1 MTAELTAWSDFN
13 VAIVGAAAALAGLV
27 IVAASV
33 NIREVIQ
40 ATTVTAR
47 LGAGIVALVV
57 ALSIAAVGLVPALDT
72 VAYGAVTV
80 VLTLIAAIFQIHA
93 ARVIV
98 RTPPPGDDTR
108 PPAAKAVI
116 GFVPIAAYAVAGIA
130 LLLGHPAGLY
140 AAAIAALLTIAS
152 ALLVSWIALVEVLR

>member
-1 MTAELTAWSDFN
+1 MTADLAAWSDFN
-13 VAIVGAAAALAGLV
+13 VAIVGATAALAGLV

-40 ATTVTAR
+40 ARSVTAR

-57 ALSIAAVGLVPALDT
+57 ALSIAAIGVIPALDV
-72 VAYGAVTV
+72 VAYGAIILA
-80 VLTLIAAIFQIHA
+80 LTAVGAVFPWHA
-93 ARVIV
+93 ARVIL
-98 RTPPPGDDTR
+98 RTPPPSDDTR
-108 PPAAKAVI
+108 PPVIKAVI

-130 LLLGHPAGLY
+130 MLLGHPWGLY
-140 AAAIAALLTIAS
+140 AAAAAALLTIAS

>member
-1 MTAELTAWSDFN
+1 MTADLAAWSDFN

-57 ALSIAAVGLVPALDT
+57 ALSIAAVGLIPDLDT
-72 VAYGAVTV
+72 VAYGGVTLA
-80 VLTLIAAIFQIHA
+80 LTLIAALFQGHA

-98 RTPPPGDDTR
+98 RTPRPDGDTR
-108 PPAAKAVI
+108 PPAAKAII
-116 GFVPIAAYAVAGIA
+116 GFVPIAAYAIAGIA
-130 LLLGHPAGLY
+130 LILAHPAGLY

>member
-1 MTAELTAWSDFN
+1 MTAELAAWSDFN

-57 ALSIAAVGLVPALDT
+57 ALSVGAIGLIPDLDAVG
-72 VAYGAVTV
+72 YGVIIL
-80 VLTLIAAIFQIHA
+80 VLTLIAAVFQGHA

-98 RTPPPGDDTR
+98 RTPPPGDDA
-108 PPAAKAVI
+108 PPTVTKAVI
-116 GFVPIAAYAVAGIA
+116 GFVPIAAYALAGCA
-130 LLLGHPAGLY
+130 LLIGHPAGLY
-140 AAAIAALLTIAS
+140 AAAGAALLTIAS

>member
-1 MTAELTAWSDFN
+1 MTADLAAWSDFN

-57 ALSIAAVGLVPALDT
+57 ALSIAAIGLIPDLDT
-72 VAYGAVTV
+72 GAYGVIILT
-80 VLTLIAAIFQIHA
+80 LTLIAAVFQAHA

-98 RTPPPGDDTR
+98 RTPPPGDDT
-108 PPAAKAVI
+108 PPMVTKAVV
-116 GFVPIAAYAVAGIA
+116 GFVPIAAYAVAGFA
-130 LLLGHPAGLY
+130 LLVGHPAGLY
-140 AAAIAALLTIAS
+140 ASAAAALLTIAS

>member
-1 MTAELTAWSDFN
+1 MTADLGAWSDFN

-57 ALSIAAVGLVPALDT
+57 ALSVGAVGLIPDLDA
-72 VAYGAVTV
+72 VVYGVIIL
-80 VLTLIAAIFQIHA
+80 VLTLIAVVFQGHA

-98 RTPPPGDDTR
+98 RFPRPGDPTR
-108 PPAAKAVI
+108 TTVTKAVI
-116 GFVPIAAYAVAGIA
+116 GFVPIAAYALAGFA
-130 LLLGHPAGLY
+130 LLVGHPAGLY
-140 AAAIAALLTIAS
+140 AAAAAALLTIAS
-152 ALLVSWIALVEVLR
+152 ALLGGSLALLAP